1 MRAGNALLDARA
13 IMEALNVPA
22 GAHVAD
28 LGAGRTGHFALHAAE
43 AVGVKG
49 KVYAVDILRDA
60 LAMIASSSAM
70 RGLHH
75 VHTVW
80 GDVERDRGISLP
92 DATLDYAFLVHALH
106 TLTAWED
113 AAREVRR
120 LVRPGGRIVVID
132 WRPLASHP
140 LAGQIARR
148 VAAEDADSLFVRAG
162 CARCGAFTPSDAH
175 WGRVYAVPMA
185 T

>member
-13 IMEALNVPA
+13 IMAALDMPT
-22 GAHVAD
+22 GAHVVD
-28 LGAGRTGHFALHAAE
+28 LGAGRTGHFAMHAAE

-80 GDVERDRGISLP
+80 GDVERERGVGLP
-92 DATLDYAFLVHALH
+92 DASMDYAFLVHALH
-106 TLTAWED
+106 ALTAWED

-132 WRPLASHP
+132 WHP
-140 LAGQIARR
+140 LTSHVVAGQVTRR
-148 VAAEDADSLFVRAG
+148 VAAEEADMLFTRAG

>member
-13 IMEALNVPA
+13 IMEALDVPP
-22 GAHVAD
+22 GAHVVD

-80 GDVERDRGISLP
+80 GDVERDHGVDVA
-92 DATLDYAFLVHALH
+92 DASVDYAFLVHTLH
-106 TLTAWED
+106 ALTAWEE

-120 LVRPGGRIVVID
+120 MVRPGGRIVVID
-132 WRPLASHP
+132 WHP
-140 LAGQIARR
+140 LTDHAVAGQVARR
-148 VAAEDADSLFVRAG
+148 VAAEDADMLFSRAG
-162 CARCGAFTPSDAH
+162 CARCGAFAPSDAH
-175 WGRVYAVPMA
+175 WGRVYAVPF
-185 T
+185 TT